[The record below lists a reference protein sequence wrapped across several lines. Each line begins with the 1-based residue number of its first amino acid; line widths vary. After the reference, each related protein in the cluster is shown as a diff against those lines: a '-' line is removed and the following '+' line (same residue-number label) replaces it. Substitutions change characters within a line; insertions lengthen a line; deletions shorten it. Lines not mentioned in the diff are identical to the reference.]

1 MPSDV
6 ELHTPSPLVECS
18 CTDPHAPLTGRESVE
33 FSILMSHIQGMD
45 PPCKA
50 RIQEAIGFSSR
61 ASFSD
66 TPSPF
71 SASYMKNPG
80 SGIFGNALLVSD
92 MLCPQKC
99 FVKFD
104 ENEED
109 FLNEPI
115 SDP

>member
-33 FSILMSHIQGMD
+33 FSILMSRIQGIY
-45 PPCKA
+45 PLCKT
-50 RIQEAIGFSSR
+50 RIQETIGFSSR
-61 ASFSD
+61 ANVSD
-66 TPSPF
+66 TLSPF
-71 SASYMKNPG
+71 LASYMRNPG
-80 SGIFGNALLVSD
+80 NCIFGNALLVSD

-104 ENEED
+104 ENKED

>member
-33 FSILMSHIQGMD
+33 FSILMSRIQGIY
-45 PPCKA
+45 PPCKT
-50 RIQEAIGFSSR
+50 RIQETIGFSSR
-61 ASFSD
+61 ANVSD
-66 TPSPF
+66 TLSPF
-71 SASYMKNPG
+71 LASYMRNPG
-80 SGIFGNALLVSD
+80 NCIFGNALLVSD

-104 ENEED
+104 ENKED